1 MKISCKVIED
11 LLPLYIDDVCSEE
24 SKRIVDEHLSEC
36 SKCSEILKQMKKEN
50 LPMENIELNL
60 TEADPIRSLSKEWN
74 KKLKNSMLKG
84 VISTLLIVG
93 AVLLIVYIFVDI
105 KIVWG

>member
-60 TEADPIRSLSKEWN
+60 TEADPIRNLSKEWN

-93 AVLLIVYIFVDI
+93 AVLLIVYIFVGI
-105 KIVWG
+105 KIVWK

>member
-1 MKISCKVIED
+1 MKISCKIIED

-24 SKRIVDEHLSEC
+24 SRRIVDEHLSEC
-36 SKCSEILKQMKKEN
+36 SKCSETLKQMKKEN

-60 TEADPIRSLSKEWN
+60 TEADPIRNLSKEWH
-74 KKLKNSMLKG
+74 KKLKKSMFKG

-93 AVLLIVYIFVDI
+93 AVLLIIYIFVGI
-105 KIVWG
+105 KIVWK